1 MKSRN
6 IHNQIKQA
14 IFKDYEETV
23 WVYLKASNTKG
34 SNYDAYRNTGYSVT
48 NQSPEP
54 VKAYVRQIQGN
65 SLIARDIGLSQSGAI
80 EIVIESKDENIFR
93 ICEKV
98 KYNDVLYSPFN
109 QALGNK
115 VQIFKS
121 EFNFSRVVLFRQG
134 N

>member
-1 MKSRN
+1 MNRN
-6 IHNQIKQA
+6 THNQIKKA

-23 WVYLKASNTKG
+23 WVYLKKTNTKG
-34 SNYDAYRNTGYSVT
+34 ANYDVYRNTGHSVT

-80 EIVIESKDENIFR
+80 EIVIESKDENLFR

-109 QALGNK
+109 EALGNK
-115 VQIFKS
+115 VQIYKS

>member
-23 WVYLKASNTKG
+23 WVYLKKTNTKG
-34 SNYDAYRNTGYSVT
+34 ANYDPYRNTGFTVT

-54 VKAYVRQIQGN
+54 VKAYIRQIQGN
-65 SLIARDIGLSQSGAI
+65 SLIARDIGLTQSGAI
-80 EIVIESKDENIFR
+80 EIVIEAKDENIFR

>member
-80 EIVIESKDENIFR
+80 EIVIEAKDENIFR

-115 VQIFKS
+115 AQIFKS

>member
-6 IHNQIKQA
+6 IHSQIKQA

-23 WVYLKASNTKG
+23 WVYLKKTNTKG
-34 SNYDAYRNTGYSVT
+34 ANYDPYRNTGFTTT

-54 VKAYVRQIQGN
+54 VKAYIRQIQGN
-65 SLIARDIGLSQSGAI
+65 SLIARDIGLTQSGAI
-80 EIVIESKDENIFR
+80 EIVIEAKDENIFR

-115 VQIFKS
+115 VQIYKS